1 MSTIFRVFYALALI
15 LIWLGSIVV
24 AYGAV
29 GWAGGGRS
37 SDYLSVAFGASVI
50 TGPLLISG
58 VHCLI
63 FRWGMDS
70 HGDRAF
76 IRLIYLCASI
86 PVLMRAFA
94 AGTKGEKFFFNGIS
108 YFVWVWIICV
118 VVGYAT
124 VKTGRS
130 D

>member
-15 LIWLGSIVV
+15 LIWLGSIVF

-37 SDYLSVAFGASVI
+37 SDYLSAAFGASVI

-63 FRWGMDS
+63 FRLGLDNMRCGWLRYGEN
-70 HGDRAF
+70 GPQ
-76 IRLIYLCASI
+76 RLVWCAC
-86 PVLMRAFA
+86 F
-94 AGTKGEKFFFNGIS
+94 
-108 YFVWVWIICV
+108 
-118 VVGYAT
+118 
-124 VKTGRS
+124 
-130 D
+130 